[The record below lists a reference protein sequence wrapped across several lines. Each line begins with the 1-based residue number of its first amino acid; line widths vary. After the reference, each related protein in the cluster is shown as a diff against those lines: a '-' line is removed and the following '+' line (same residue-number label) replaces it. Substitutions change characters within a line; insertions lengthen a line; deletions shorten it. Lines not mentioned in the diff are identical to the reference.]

1 MSYSISSSKLLE
13 AMDTK
18 ARTSTKRHTVRRP
31 ALRAKVGAQA
41 GTAKSRANELKAAAQ
56 ESAIDRRRLGLQS
69 KTIGIE
75 FKPSEIFHATAF
87 DRVSMI
93 RTRLPAAVVPGLVR
107 QMDISKERLYAVLRF
122 PRATVDRKI
131 RVKGTLSTDQSER
144 LLGLARLIGQ
154 LEEMVAQSGAAE
166 GFDASRWV
174 GEWLERPLP
183 ALGGAKPAEYMDT
196 MEGQE
201 LISRLLA
208 QAQSGAYA

>member
-1 MSYSISSSKLLE
+1 VLDFKLTE

-31 ALRAKVGAQA
+31 GLR
-41 GTAKSRANELKAAAQ
+41 
-56 ESAIDRRRLGLQS
+56 
-69 KTIGIE
+69 
-75 FKPSEIFHATAF
+75 
-87 DRVSMI
+87 
-93 RTRLPAAVVPGLVR
+93 
-107 QMDISKERLYAVLRF
+107 
-122 PRATVDRKI
+122 
-131 RVKGTLSTDQSER
+131 
-144 LLGLARLIGQ
+144 
-154 LEEMVAQSGAAE
+154 E